1 MKAIDQFNNELLIY
15 FRINRDLHSWVQDHY
30 PKRDNTDTNKPMT
43 ILDSNSISI
52 PNNPD
57 IEIVSDSNEQQ
68 HVPRKVAVLNRRAA
82 KFVDFVFEINE
93 KFNFIL

>member
-1 MKAIDQFNNELLIY
+1 MC

-30 PKRDNTDTNKPMT
+30 PKQDNIDTNKPMT

-52 PNNPD
+52 PTNPD
-57 IEIVSDSNEQQ
+57 IEIVSDSSEQQ

-82 KFVDFVFEINE
+82 KFVLFFFFRIE
-93 KFNFIL
+93 KNPKCC